1 MELIFWWM
9 LPAAAVLA
17 AAAWLLGRRRA
28 RAVRR
33 RAVAHSDRLTAL
45 PEYQAALARH
55 RNRLHLAAAA
65 GAVLMVAAVVA
76 AARPAERSTVR
87 PEQHQRDIVL
97 CLDASG
103 SMNTADA
110 AVVDVFG
117 RLAREFDGERIGLT
131 VFDSSAVQVFP
142 LTDDYGYVQEQLG
155 QAKLA
160 FEGTGS
166 GSFLDG
172 TWNGEGSS
180 LIGDGLA
187 SCVQGFPE
195 TGSTDGSSA
204 GTSDGDRRR
213 ARSIILA
220 TDNFLAGPPLVTLAE
235 AGQLAKDR
243 NVRIYAL
250 NPGDYDVGPDAG
262 PDQPGP
268 DQAGRDQPG
277 ASLRRVA
284 EASGGAYYAL
294 DSPAAVPGIVSGIE
308 ATQAAAFRGAPRS
321 VVADRAEVPLAVAL
335 LAGLVLAGASWR
347 PRR

>member
-1 MELIFWWM
+1 MELTFWWM

-17 AAAWLLGRRRA
+17 AAAWRLLRRRA

-33 RAVAHSDRLTAL
+33 RPVAHSDRLTAL

-55 RNRLHLAAAA
+55 RNRLRLAAAA

-87 PEQHQRDIVL
+87 PEQHQRDIML

-142 LTDDYGYVQEQLG
+142 LTDDYAYVQEQLE

-160 FEGTGS
+160 FDGTGS

-187 SCVQGFPE
+187 SCVQGFPDSGG
-195 TGSTDGSSA
+195 TAGSSG

-213 ARSIILA
+213 ARSVILA
-220 TDNFLAGPPLVTLAE
+220 TDNFLAGSPLVTLAE

-243 NVRIYAL
+243 DVRIYAL
-250 NPGDYDVGPDAG
+250 NPGDYDTG
-262 PDQPGP
+262 PDQNGP
-268 DQAGRDQPG
+268 DQNSPSQSQPG
-277 ASLRRVA
+277 AGLRRVA

-294 DSPAAVPGIVSGIE
+294 DSPAAVPGIVAGIE
-308 ATQAAAFRGAPRS
+308 ATQAAAFRGAPRA
-321 VVADRAEVPLAVAL
+321 VVSDRAEIPLAVAL
-335 LAGLVLAGASWR
+335 IAGLVLAGASWR

>member
-1 MELIFWWM
+1 MELMFWWM

-17 AAAWLLGRRRA
+17 AAVWLLMRRRA

-33 RAVAHSDRLTAL
+33 RPVAHSDRLTAL

-55 RNRLHLAAAA
+55 RNRLRLAAAA

-87 PEQHQRDIVL
+87 PEQHQRDIML

-142 LTDDYGYVQEQLG
+142 LTDDYGYVQEQLE

-160 FEGTGS
+160 FDGTGS

-187 SCVQGFPE
+187 SCVQGFPDSG
-195 TGSTDGSSA
+195 GSAGTSA

-213 ARSIILA
+213 ARSVILA
-220 TDNFLAGPPLVTLAE
+220 TDNFLAGSPLVTLAE

-243 NVRIYAL
+243 DVRIYAL
-250 NPGDYDVGPDAG
+250 NPGDYDTG
-262 PDQPGP
+262 PDQNGEF
-268 DQAGRDQPG
+268 QPG
-277 ASLRRVA
+277 AGLRRVA

-308 ATQAAAFRGAPRS
+308 ATQAAASRGTSRA
-321 VVADRAEVPLAVAL
+321 VVSDRAEIPLAVAL
-335 LAGLVLAGASWR
+335 LAGLVLAGTSWR
-347 PRR
+347 LRR

>member
-33 RAVAHSDRLTAL
+33 RPVAHSDRLTAL
-45 PEYQAALARH
+45 PEYQAALAKH
-55 RNRLHLAAAA
+55 RNRLRLAAAA
-65 GAVLMVAAVVA
+65 GAVLMVAAVAA

-87 PEQHQRDIVL
+87 PEQHQRDIIL

-142 LTDDYGYVQEQLG
+142 LTDDYGYVQDQLG

-160 FEGTGS
+160 FDGSGS

-187 SCVQGFPE
+187 SCVEGFPE
-195 TGSTDGSSA
+195 S
-204 GTSDGDRRR
+204 GTNSDGDRRR
-213 ARSIILA
+213 ARWVILA
-220 TDNFLAGPPLVTLAE
+220 TDNFLAGTPLVTLAE
-235 AGQLAKDR
+235 AGQLARDR
-243 NVRIYAL
+243 DVRIFAL
-250 NPGDYDVGPDAG
+250 NPGDYDLNPGDHEAGRDAG
-262 PDQPGP
+262 TDQPGI
-268 DQAGRDQPG
+268 DQPG
-277 ASLRRVA
+277 ASLRSVA

-294 DSPAAVPGIVSGIE
+294 DSPSAVPGIVSGIE
-308 ATQAAAFRGAPRS
+308 ATQAAAFRGAPRA